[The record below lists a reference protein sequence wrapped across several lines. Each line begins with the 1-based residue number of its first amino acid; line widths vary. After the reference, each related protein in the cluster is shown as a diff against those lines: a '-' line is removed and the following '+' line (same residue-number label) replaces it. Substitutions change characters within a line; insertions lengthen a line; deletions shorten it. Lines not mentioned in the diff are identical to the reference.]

1 MAYKS
6 EFLGTEDVK
15 KLLVKLSVPA
25 IIGMLIMAL
34 YNIVDGFF
42 IGRWVGTAAFTGIA
56 LIFPFQMMIMAF
68 GVTFGIGGSSLL
80 SRKLGEGNLDFAR
93 KAGGN
98 AISSVLILSVLI
110 TIVGVVF
117 MVPILNLLGTSADI
131 FPYAKDYYEI
141 ILYGTIFNSYLVAA
155 NNLVRAEGMAKVAMF
170 AMVVPAIINIILDP
184 ILIIVFNM
192 GIKGA
197 AIATVLS
204 QIIGVIY
211 ILKHQFGKNTSI
223 KYAMNDFLINL
234 KILKETVFIGAS
246 EFAKLII
253 SSILLILG
261 NNLLGIYGGDIAI
274 AIYGVIMRIAML
286 LLMPVL
292 GIVQGFQPI
301 VGYNYGKGQLNRV
314 SESIK
319 LALVGTSGLCL
330 LGFILVMIFPEKF
343 IQIFITDPEVI
354 SQGVFATRI
363 FFMFSFLIGA
373 QMTIG
378 GLYQSL
384 GKAKPAFII
393 SCARQTL
400 FLMPALII
408 LPLFFGLNGI
418 WFSFPIGDLLGFTLA
433 SGIIFKD
440 RKSLNLSS

>member
-42 IGRWVGTAAFTGIA
+42 IGRWVGTAAFTGIS

-68 GVTFGIGGSSLL
+68 GITFGIGGGSLL
-80 SRKLGEGNLDFAR
+80 SRKLGEGNLDLAR

-98 AISSVLILSVLI
+98 AISSVLILSILI
-110 TIVGVVF
+110 TIIGIVF
-117 MVPILNLLGTSADI
+117 MVPILNLLGTSADV

-141 ILYGTIFNSYLVAA
+141 ILYGTVFNSYLIAA
-155 NNLVRAEGMAKVAMF
+155 NNLIRAEGMAKVAMF
-170 AMVVPAIINIILDP
+170 AMIVPAILNIILDP

-211 ILKHQFGKNTSI
+211 IVKHQFGKNTSI
-223 KYAMNDFLINL
+223 KYAFDDFIINL
-234 KILKETVFIGAS
+234 KIFKETIFIGAS
-246 EFAKLII
+246 EFAKII
-253 SSILLILG
+253 MSSILVILG
-261 NNLLGIYGGDIAI
+261 NNLLGLYGGDIAI
-274 AIYGVIMRIAML
+274 AIYGVMMRIAMIA
-286 LLMPVL
+286 LMPVL

-301 VGYNYGKGQLNRV
+301 VGYNYGNGNLQRV

-319 LALVGTSGLCL
+319 LALLGTTSLSL
-330 LGFILVMIFPEKF
+330 LGFILIMVFPEKF

-354 SQGVFATRI
+354 TQGVFATRA
-363 FFMFSFLIGA
+363 FFICSFLIGA

-400 FLMPALII
+400 FLMPTMII
-408 LPLFFGLNGI
+408 LPIFFGLNGI